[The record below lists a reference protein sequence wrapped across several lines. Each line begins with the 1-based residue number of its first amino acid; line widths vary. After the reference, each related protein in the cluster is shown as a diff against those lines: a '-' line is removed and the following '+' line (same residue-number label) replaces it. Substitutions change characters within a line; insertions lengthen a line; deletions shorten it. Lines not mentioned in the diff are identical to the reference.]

1 MRRTDM
7 DMSRIIVTTEVRDDD
22 LNDIHIR
29 VDLSGHATDPQDQ
42 NYYLVGLVQFDAEGG
57 FYTSHVNDHLKGDVV
72 PFDPER
78 DVRHALDKV
87 VQYLIDF
94 AVENKL
100 AGAESLRVLGKE
112 N

>member
-1 MRRTDM
+1 MRRNDM
-7 DMSRIIVTTEVRDDD
+7 EMSRIIVTTEVRDDD

-29 VDLSGHATDPQDQ
+29 VDLSGHATEPKRQ
-42 NYYLVGLVQFDAEGG
+42 NFWLVGIVQFDPEG
-57 FYTSHVNDHLKGDVV
+57 FYTSHVNDHLRGDVV

-87 VQYLIDF
+87 MEYLIDF

-100 AGAESLRVLGKE
+100 AGAEALRVLGKQD
-112 N
+112 